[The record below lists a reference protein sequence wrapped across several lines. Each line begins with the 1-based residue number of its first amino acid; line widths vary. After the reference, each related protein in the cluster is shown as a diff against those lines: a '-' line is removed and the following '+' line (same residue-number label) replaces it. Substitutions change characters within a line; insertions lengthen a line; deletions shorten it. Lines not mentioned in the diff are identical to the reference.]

1 MSMFSV
7 FHAYDD
13 EGYFL
18 VTLRDYIGGH
28 AAYNQIYGPFF
39 YEVMGGVFRILGL
52 DVTTDSGRVVT
63 LVIWLLTSLAG
74 GIAVLTLTRSL
85 WLGVAAQFLTFHAL
99 SALTSEPM
107 HPSGLISFLLMS
119 LIAIAAGRS
128 RTPRAWALLVGAVIA
143 AITLVKIN
151 VGAYAA
157 LAVVVVFAANL
168 SGRRRQVALAATSV
182 ALVAGPLLL
191 MSGLFRL
198 EWVVELALVVALSA
212 AAVALA
218 GFAVRPS
225 TLPVIDAVR
234 LVIGG
239 AAITIACLG
248 VAVAGGLRFSDLVAA
263 VVGAARLPQLFVL
276 PAPIGIPEVVWAAIS
291 LSVAVAILLLKF
303 GVRASP
309 VIPACLRIAAGAFTW
324 LSVLVLPSPFF
335 LLALPLVWVAVLPPA
350 GDQENPT
357 DPLVRLLLPALA
369 VMETLQMYPVAGTQM
384 WLAALTLVPVGAIT
398 FNDGLRQ
405 LRTWATGRQNQSFL
419 KVAAALGPGA
429 LILNVAVW
437 PLFVYLAASAYASG
451 QPLGLPGAG
460 LMRLPSEQ
468 ASALRSLAGAI
479 DKDCTNLITL
489 PRMPSLYLWTGRNGP
504 AQLNDGIWMFSLDDS
519 QQQEVVAQVRNM
531 SGTCVVISQAVAD
544 FEAEGRP
551 VPRRPLIE
559 YIDTAF
565 EPAATFGIYELL
577 VRKPQ

>member
-1 MSMFSV
+1 MFSV

-18 VTLRDYIGGH
+18 VTLRDYIHGH
-28 AAYNQIYGPFF
+28 ADYNQIYGPFF
-39 YEVMGGVFRILGL
+39 YEVMGAVFRIPGL

-63 LVIWLLTSLAG
+63 LVLWLLTSLVG
-74 GIAVLTLTRSL
+74 GIAVLTLTRDL
-85 WLGVAAQFLTFHAL
+85 WLGVAGQFLTFHAL

-107 HPSGLISFLLMS
+107 HPSGLISFLLVG
-119 LIAIAAGRS
+119 LVAIAAGKS
-128 RTPRAWALLVGAVIA
+128 RTPRTWALLVGALIA

-157 LAVVVVFAANL
+157 LAVAFAFAAAL
-168 SGRRRQVALAATSV
+168 SGRWRQVALAATSV

-191 MSGLFRL
+191 MSGLFQL
-198 EWVVELALVVALSA
+198 EWVVELAFLVALSA

-218 GFAVRPS
+218 GFAVRSPAV
-225 TLPVIDAVR
+225 PPIDAVW
-234 LVIGG
+234 LIVGG
-239 AAITIACLG
+239 AAVTIACLG
-248 VAVAGGLRFSDLVAA
+248 LAAAGGLRLSDLVDS

-276 PAPIGIPEVVWAAIS
+276 PAPVGIPDVVWAA
-291 LSVAVAILLLKF
+291 LSVAATGAILWLRF
-303 GVRASP
+303 GARASP
-309 VIPACLRIAAGAFTW
+309 PIPACLRIAAGAFTW

-350 GDQENPT
+350 GDHENPT
-357 DPLVRLLLPALA
+357 DPFVRLLLAALA
-369 VMETLQMYPVAGTQM
+369 VMETLQAYPVAGTQM
-384 WLAALTLVPVGAIT
+384 WLATLALVPVGAIT
-398 FNDGLRQ
+398 FNDGIRQ
-405 LRTWATGRQNQSFL
+405 LRLWAAGRENQSFL
-419 KVAAALGPGA
+419 KVAAAVGPGA

-437 PLFVYLAASAYASG
+437 PLFVYLAASGYASG

-460 LMRLPSEQ
+460 LMRLPPEQ
-468 ASALRSLAGAI
+468 ASALQSLAAAI

-489 PRMPSLYLWTGRNGP
+489 PRMPSLYLWTGKEGV
-504 AQLNDGIWMFSLDDS
+504 AQLNDGIWMFSLDAA
-519 QQQEVVAQVRNM
+519 QQQSVVSQVRDKT
-531 SGTCVVISQAVAD
+531 GTCIVISQAVAD

-551 VPRRPLIE
+551 IPRRPLIE

-565 EPAATFGIYELL
+565 EPAGTFGIYELL